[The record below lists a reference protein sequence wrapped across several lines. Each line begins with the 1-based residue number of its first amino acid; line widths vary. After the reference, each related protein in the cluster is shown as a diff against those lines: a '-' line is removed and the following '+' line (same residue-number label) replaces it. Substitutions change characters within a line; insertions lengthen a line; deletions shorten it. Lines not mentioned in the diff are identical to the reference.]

1 MLFMAPQAWQM
12 TSEVECP
19 HLGTNYLRGRSTPPG
34 DKLPQ
39 RSIDHDVAG
48 IFKERPLGVAITP
61 AIWYNKWEY
70 VTDNDWPNENRQSIY
85 ASFTGS
91 GPGFVGPMED
101 VMAQIIR
108 IDEKTV
114 RIEDGGVRF
123 FLLEGTE
130 KALLV
135 DTGMNTPDAKAI
147 AESLTT
153 LPLSLINTHADR
165 DHISGNSLFDTFYI
179 SPAEAENYAS
189 GTQQPVSD
197 IRAKILPVQEG
208 DLIDLGDRPL
218 LVIDNPG
225 HTPGSIAILDVKN
238 RVLIGGDSIQD
249 GNIFLFG
256 KYRNIDQ
263 YVGSLKHIREYGDRF
278 DVVYPSHG
286 TFPVKPELI
295 EDLIDGAQKIIAG
308 AAESTVTEWFGMKIR
323 QFRFPYAGF
332 LCDL

>member
-1 MLFMAPQAWQM
+1 
-12 TSEVECP
+12 
-19 HLGTNYLRGRSTPPG
+19 
-34 DKLPQ
+34 
-39 RSIDHDVAG
+39 
-48 IFKERPLGVAITP
+48 
-61 AIWYNKWEY
+61 
-70 VTDNDWPNENRQSIY
+70 
-85 ASFTGS
+85 
-91 GPGFVGPMED
+91 
-101 VMAQIIR
+101 MAQIIR

-147 AESLTT
+147 AESLTE

-165 DHISGNSLFDTFYI
+165 DHISGNSFFDTFYM
-179 SPAEAENYAS
+179 SPAEIENYAS
-189 GTQQPVSD
+189 GIQQTTPEVVCKQTTSEVVGTSEV
-197 IRAKILPVQEG
+197 IGGKQTTSEVVCRILPVKEG

-225 HTPGSIAILDVKN
+225 HTPGSIAILDIKN

-249 GNIFLFG
+249 GNIFMFG
-256 KYRNIDQ
+256 KYRNIEQ
-263 YVGSLKHIREYGDRF
+263 YVKSLEHIREYGDRF

-286 TFPVKPELI
+286 TFPVSPELI
-295 EDLIDGAQKIIAG
+295 DDLIDGAQKIIAG
-308 AAESTVTEWFGMKIR
+308 TAESTVIELFGRKIR
-323 QFRFPYAGF
+323 LFRFPYAGF

>member
-1 MLFMAPQAWQM
+1 
-12 TSEVECP
+12 
-19 HLGTNYLRGRSTPPG
+19 
-34 DKLPQ
+34 
-39 RSIDHDVAG
+39 
-48 IFKERPLGVAITP
+48 
-61 AIWYNKWEY
+61 
-70 VTDNDWPNENRQSIY
+70 
-85 ASFTGS
+85 
-91 GPGFVGPMED
+91 
-101 VMAQIIR
+101 MAQIIR

-147 AESLTT
+147 AESLTE

-165 DHISGNSLFDTFYI
+165 DHISGNSFFDTFYM
-179 SPAEAENYAS
+179 SPAEIENYAS
-189 GTQQPVSD
+189 GIQQTTPEVAAQQQTTPEVVG
-197 IRAKILPVQEG
+197 RILPVREG
-208 DLIDLGDRPL
+208 DLIDLGERPL